1 MDGIQGFDRKEC
13 RLPEFKTEVWQRF
26 IFMKFEDDGQPLR
39 QHLSGID
46 TILAPYNISTRR
58 YFDSGLSLELDFD
71 WKTSI
76 DIYTESYHTQA
87 VHRSTLEP
95 HLPSRL
101 TTVDATDGL
110 PYTVFRN
117 PPPKGGG
124 ISSDA
129 YLMTPNFKAF
139 ENMGP
144 KEHEATIISTIF
156 PTFNW
161 FVTPDHFF
169 WLKLFPNGPRRNTI
183 GFGVC
188 ASEEAAEDPAFEE
201 KFRKYSEGIQ
211 KILDEDFLA
220 CREAFRGRQSDYFT
234 QGRLSRIEKSTW
246 YFHHWYLT
254 NMMNRVPQLFA
265 DSSVCK

>member
-1 MDGIQGFDRKEC
+1 MVSI
-13 RLPEFKTEVWQRF
+13 RF
-26 IFMKFEDDGQPLR
+26 SRRIRFLHGD
-39 QHLSGID
+39 
-46 TILAPYNISTRR
+46 ILTPALTSKQ
-58 YFDSGLSLELDFD
+58 LDFD

-87 VHRSTLEP
+87 VHRSTLEA
-95 HLPSRL
+95 HLPARL

-117 PPPKGGG
+117 PPPDGGN

-144 KEHEATIISTIF
+144 KECEATIISTIF

-169 WLKLFPNGPRRNTI
+169 WLKLFPNGPQRNTI

-188 ASEEAAEDPAFEE
+188 ASEEASGDPAFQE
-201 KFRKYSEGIQ
+201 KFQRYSEGIKQ
-211 KILDEDFLA
+211 ILAEDVLA
-220 CREAFRGRQSDYFT
+220 CREAYRGRKSEYFT

-246 YFHHWYLT
+246 YFHHWYSHSHDESCAAVVL
-254 NMMNRVPQLFA
+254 
-265 DSSVCK
+265 